1 MYASIL
7 ESSQEHIHIVVVSRT
22 IWGVEDSIY
31 RRPATED
38 IITVHILARPGL
50 ERLEL
55 LGACGWQ
62 RAQLWQAC
70 FNIDQCQLS
79 W

>member
-1 MYASIL
+1 VYSSIL
-7 ESSQEHIHIVVVSRT
+7 ESSQEHIYIVVVSWT

-38 IITVHILARPGL
+38 IIAVDTLARR
-50 ERLEL
+50 RLEMLDL
-55 LGACGWQ
+55 LCAGCWQ

-70 FNIDQCQLS
+70 FDIDHCQLS